1 MERLKNRPDFLR
13 AAKGVRRV
21 ARAITLEVCETPAAA
36 AKPGV
41 LRVGF
46 TASRKIGG
54 AVQRNRAKRRLRAAA
69 AAVLPLSGHPGND
82 YVLVARRDALT
93 RPFAGL
99 LEDLAAA
106 LHAAHAQLGRSTA

>member
-13 AAKGVRRV
+13 AAKGIRRV
-21 ARAITLEVCETPAAA
+21 VPAITLEVCETPTAV

-69 AAVLPLSGHPGND
+69 AAVLPLSGLPGND
-82 YVLVARRDALT
+82 YVLVARRDTLT
-93 RPFAGL
+93 RPFVGL
-99 LEDLAAA
+99 LEDLASA
-106 LHAAHAQLGRSTA
+106 LNAAHAKLGRSTA